1 MMKKSIGALNSKGF
15 SSSISSGELPP
26 SDHLIYEGVFNE
38 LCFPVGPR
46 ATKEC
51 ELHIGFCRS
60 QYASSLVDAG
70 VRDYLALFLK
80 GSSDGQPRDSRVL
93 NSVIVLDISGSM
105 SGQLTR
111 KT

>member
-1 MMKKSIGALNSKGF
+1 MSFSIGALNSKGF
-15 SSSISSGELPP
+15 SSAIISSGELPP
-26 SDHLIYEGVFNE
+26 SDHLTYEGVFNE

-70 VRDYLALFLK
+70 DRDYLA
-80 GSSDGQPRDSRVL
+80 PRDPATVSPATA
-93 NSVIVLDISGSM
+93 DC
-105 SGQLTR
+105 
-111 KT
+111 